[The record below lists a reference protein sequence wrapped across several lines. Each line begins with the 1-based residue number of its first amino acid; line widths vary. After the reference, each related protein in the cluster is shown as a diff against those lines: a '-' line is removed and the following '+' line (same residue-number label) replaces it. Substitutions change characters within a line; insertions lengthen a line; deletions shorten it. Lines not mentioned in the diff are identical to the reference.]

1 MVNHDLPKL
10 FQPRYDENHREK
22 TIFIGT
28 QVQNDIL
35 LDLYLY
41 IMNDYLV
48 TKLNA

>member
-1 MVNHDLPKL
+1 MVNHGLSEL
-10 FQPRYDENHREK
+10 LQLRYDENHRRK
-22 TIFIGT
+22 TIFTRT

-41 IMNDYLV
+41 IMNVYLV